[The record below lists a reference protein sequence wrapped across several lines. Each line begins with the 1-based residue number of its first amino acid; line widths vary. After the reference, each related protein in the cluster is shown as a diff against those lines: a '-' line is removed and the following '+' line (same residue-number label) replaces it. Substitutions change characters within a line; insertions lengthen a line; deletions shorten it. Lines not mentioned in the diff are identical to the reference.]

1 MLTLQQRPIRS
12 ATLDSRPRAIV
23 IGSGFGG
30 LAAAV
35 RLGARGYRVT
45 IFEKLDAP
53 GGRAFVHRQDGF
65 TFDAG
70 PTIVTAPFLFEE
82 LWTLCGRRMK
92 DDVDLR
98 AIDPFYQIRFAN
110 GDVFTMSG
118 DEAAMRA
125 EVARFNAGDLSG
137 FERFMRRSEAIYR
150 IGFEELG
157 DAPFSSFTDMARI
170 AGHLVRLEG
179 HRSVYGLVSKYFRD
193 ERLRTV
199 FSFHPLLIGGNPFR
213 ATAIYCLIPF
223 LEKRWGVHFAMG
235 GTGKLV
241 AGLANLI
248 ASQGG
253 EIRCGEEV
261 TSILVEDGVAK
272 GVALASGESVRA
284 SVVVSDAE
292 FGLDLSPSR
301 SGREPK
307 TMDGSQDRQGPLF
320 DGSLRLVFWR
330 RPPLRRR
337 RASHHPARSALS
349 RTPW

>member
-1 MLTLQQRPIRS
+1 M
-12 ATLDSRPRAIV
+12 
-23 IGSGFGG
+23 
-30 LAAAV
+30 

-45 IFEKLDAP
+45 VFEKLDAP
-53 GGRAFVHRQDGF
+53 GGRAYVHRQDGF

-98 AIDPFYQIRFAN
+98 AIDPFYQIRFGN

-125 EVARFNAGDLSG
+125 EVARFDARDVSG

-157 DAPFSSFTDMARI
+157 DAPFNSFADMARI

-213 ATAIYCLIPF
+213 ASAIYCLIPF

-235 GTGKLV
+235 GTGHW
-241 AGLANLI
+241 
-248 ASQGG
+248 S
-253 EIRCGEEV
+253 R
-261 TSILVEDGVAK
+261 
-272 GVALASGESVRA
+272 
-284 SVVVSDAE
+284 VS
-292 FGLDLSPSR
+292 
-301 SGREPK
+301 
-307 TMDGSQDRQGPLF
+307 
-320 DGSLRLVFWR
+320 
-330 RPPLRRR
+330 
-337 RASHHPARSALS
+337 PA
-349 RTPW
+349 